1 MNSRNNLDEYQL
13 TVRGLSDRIV
23 EAQTPVRVLDAVKW
37 DDNVRQG
44 FFASGGSVC
53 TQRRHIEPVLL

>member
-37 DDNVRQG
+37 DG
-44 FFASGGSVC
+44 KSV
-53 TQRRHIEPVLL
+53 V